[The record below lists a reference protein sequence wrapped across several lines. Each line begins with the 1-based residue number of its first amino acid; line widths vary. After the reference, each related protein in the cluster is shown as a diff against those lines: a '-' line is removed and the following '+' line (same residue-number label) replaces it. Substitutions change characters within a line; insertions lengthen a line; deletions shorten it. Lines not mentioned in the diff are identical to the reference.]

1 MAALTSFCSKYS
13 HPFCRV
19 LVAAVLQEPGE
30 GVVGSWEAWLPL
42 GAGEGPSC
50 RVLSPGRHLSR
61 GTCVR
66 NHGGMGL
73 FFSGQVNT
81 WGLGWEMGLQ
91 MPEMDWEGWLG
102 WLLA

>member
-13 HPFCRV
+13 HPFCHV

-30 GVVGSWEAWLPL
+30 GVLGWWEVWLLL
-42 GAGEGPSC
+42 GAAECCFLGGIW
-50 RVLSPGRHLSR
+50 G
-61 GTCVR
+61 VR
-66 NHGGMGL
+66 NLGGVGL

-81 WGLGWEMGLQ
+81 WRLGWEMGLQ
-91 MPEMDWEGWLG
+91 MPEMEWEGWLG